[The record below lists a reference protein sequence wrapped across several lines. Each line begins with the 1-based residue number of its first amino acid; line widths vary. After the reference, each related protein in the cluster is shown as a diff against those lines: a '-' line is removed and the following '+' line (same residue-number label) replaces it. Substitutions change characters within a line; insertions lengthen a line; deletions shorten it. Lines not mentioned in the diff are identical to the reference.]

1 MSTNQ
6 PSEVRQDQNHGGGEQ
21 DHRSLSDLFVF
32 EHDGGLLIILVVLAD
47 QQRCSRP
54 ISSLEVFTQA
64 SALGKQYVGHANV
77 RGDAP
82 RPALPNVAPL
92 VGVLAI

>member
-1 MSTNQ
+1 VSTNQ
-6 PSEVRQDQNHGGGEQ
+6 SSEVRQDQNHGGGEQ

-54 ISSLEVFTQA
+54 ISTLEIFLFKHRRKESNMWATQM
-64 SALGKQYVGHANV
+64 
-77 RGDAP
+77 
-82 RPALPNVAPL
+82 
-92 VGVLAI
+92 